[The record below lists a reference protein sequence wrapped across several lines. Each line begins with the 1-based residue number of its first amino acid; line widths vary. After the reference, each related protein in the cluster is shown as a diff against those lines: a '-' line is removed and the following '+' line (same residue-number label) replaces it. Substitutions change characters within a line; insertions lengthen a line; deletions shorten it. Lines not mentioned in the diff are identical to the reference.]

1 MNAPPILQRRH
12 SQGCTGGHPLDAYSV
27 EQEETRRSWK
37 KCDCRIWAC
46 GTLAGRFK
54 RLATKRRDWAS
65 ARDVL
70 APFLAAGSW
79 DAATQPPPPSPEREG
94 RNTQGRERSD
104 PAPGTK
110 IEDAIQTYLAELD
123 EIQAAESTKK
133 KYREV
138 LGQLERYSQD
148 RGLRFLEEWKPAIVR
163 QFRNSWDV
171 MRSTKT
177 GKMSLVK
184 PFFELFVE
192 DEILESN
199 PARIK
204 TRHNRATRA
213 GEDGESEP
221 RNPFSD
227 AEIERMLEACRE
239 FGRPRARRWARTG
252 EARSLTGE
260 QSKNRPLVDIAAYCD
275 YHRKWTGEDLAD
287 FINLSRLTGLRIS
300 DVATF
305 DATRLL
311 PNGEVKLRAT
321 KNGQWVCTWVP
332 EWVQEMIRRR
342 AAIHGPLIF
351 GKHTTANMHS
361 ITDGWRKKLIALWEA
376 CGPWE
381 QKPTHHRFRHT
392 FIRVLLQHDVPIK
405 TVAELAG
412 DAEETIVRHYSQW
425 VPERQANVTRY
436 LREAFADTPRFHI
449 G

>member
-1 MNAPPILQRRH
+1 MNAFPVLQRRH
-12 SQGCTGGHPLDAYSV
+12 SQGCIAGHPLDSYSV
-27 EQEETRRSWK
+27 EQEETRRGWK

-54 RLATKRRDWAS
+54 RFGTKRRDWAS
-65 ARDVL
+65 ARDAL
-70 APFLAAGSW
+70 APYLAAGSW
-79 DAATQPPPPSPEREG
+79 DVVPTPPPPPSPERDKD
-94 RNTQGRERSD
+94 RKCERPE

-110 IEDAIQTYLAELD
+110 IEDAIQTYLSELD
-123 EIQAAESTKK
+123 EVRAADSTKK

-138 LGQLERYSQD
+138 LGQLKRYSDD

-171 MRSTKT
+171 LQSTKT

-192 DEILESN
+192 DQILESN

-204 TRHNRATRA
+204 TRRNRAARV
-213 GEDGESEP
+213 GEESENEP

-239 FGRPRARRWARTG
+239 FGRPRARRWARAG

-260 QSKNRPLVDIAAYCD
+260 RSKNRPIVDISAYCD
-275 YHRKWTGEDLAD
+275 YHRKYTGEDLAD

-305 DATRLL
+305 NADRLH
-311 PNGEVKLRAT
+311 PSGELKVRPT
-321 KNGQWVCTWVP
+321 KNGVWVCTWIP

-351 GKHTTANMHS
+351 GRHTTANLHS
-361 ITDGWRKKLIALWEA
+361 ITDGWRKKLIALWGT

-392 FIRVLLQHDVPIK
+392 FIRVLLQHDVKLK
-405 TVAELAG
+405 TVAELVG
-412 DAEETIVRHYSQW
+412 DTEETVLRHYGQW
-425 VPERQANVTRY
+425 MPERQANLTRQ